1 MKRVQE
7 DNISLEELLMRVES
21 LPGNF
26 SIYYNPENIRATVYL
41 DGNKYVDSK
50 NQPIRVRRCS
60 ASDFASIVRSKI
72 LPTEIIQTSIF

>member
-7 DNISLEELLMRVES
+7 DNISMEELLARAES

-26 SIYYNPENIRATVYL
+26 SVYYNPENIRSPVYL
-41 DGNKYVDSK
+41 DGNKYVDNN

-60 ASDFASIVRSKI
+60 ASDFAAIVRSKLMPKEPVQI
-72 LPTEIIQTSIF
+72 SIF